1 MERDSFRFVP
11 SSVFGLPVDRVRL
24 DRVVAEGCARLPG
37 LVSVDVQVDADDAPC
52 RPGHQVGDEHGA
64 NAVDHELVSLADWS
78 TSGGAHV
85 TISPVRPA
93 RYARIGGAL
102 YLVIIVGGIIGPLLT
117 SPLIVPDDADATARN
132 IAASAELWQLGIAV
146 AVVTHLC
153 DVPLMLILFL
163 LFSPVNKN
171 VALLALLFNIVATVT
186 LVVSQLT
193 LVAAQLLGA
202 DQPALTDVAIHTY
215 SNGEAL
221 GLVFFG
227 FTLLSV
233 GYLIRHSAY
242 LPWILGLLAQ
252 IAGVSYV
259 VNSFLLLVA
268 PDLANIAFLIPIFIA
283 ELSLALWL
291 LVKGVDASKWEQGV
305 RSTLAT

>member
-1 MERDSFRFVP
+1 MSAALSGGP
-11 SSVFGLPVDRVRL
+11 H
-24 DRVVAEGCARLPG
+24 ARRHPT
-37 LVSVDVQVDADDAPC
+37 
-52 RPGHQVGDEHGA
+52 
-64 NAVDHELVSLADWS
+64 ELVSLADRS
-78 TSGGAHV
+78 TSGGARV
-85 TISPVRPA
+85 TISPVRPV

-153 DVPLMLILFL
+153 DVPLMVILFL

-202 DQPALTDVAIHTY
+202 DQPALTDVAIQTY
-215 SNGEAL
+215 SYGEAL

-233 GYLIRHSAY
+233 GYLIRHSTY
-242 LPWILGLLAQ
+242 LPWILGLLVQ